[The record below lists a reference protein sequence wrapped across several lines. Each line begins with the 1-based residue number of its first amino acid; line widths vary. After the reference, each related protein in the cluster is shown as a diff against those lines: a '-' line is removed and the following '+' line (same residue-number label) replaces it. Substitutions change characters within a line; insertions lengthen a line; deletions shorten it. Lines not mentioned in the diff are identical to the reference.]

1 MTKER
6 EGELFTVT
14 LSVLESLFPIL
25 SIITISLVGAL
36 HTYAFSLFIAL
47 LFFLVLM
54 WKKNL
59 FVELKNKRAY
69 KDLLL
74 TSFFITLLFVLI
86 FLGLRYTTAGN
97 MSVIIFLQL
106 LFSYLY
112 FNIFGREKMDRLHTL
127 GALIMGIGAL
137 IILFPDDMQLNK
149 GDLLIFIAAAVAPI
163 ANYYSKLARKH
174 CASETILGFRTLIA
188 LPVIALLAFMFEPT
202 FSQSDLYAALPYLLV
217 IGFIIFGV
225 SKVLW
230 MEALHRIS
238 ITKMSAIVALVPV
251 MTLFFA
257 WLFLDELPQNR
268 QILGILP
275 VLFGGYLLTKPLKVK
290 EAKHK

>member
-6 EGELFTVT
+6 EGELFTVG

-59 FVELKNKRAY
+59 FIELKNTSAY
-69 KDLLL
+69 RDLLL
-74 TSFFITLLFVLI
+74 TSFYITLLFVLVFI
-86 FLGLRYTTAGN
+86 GLRYTTAGN

-112 FNIFGREKMDRLHTL
+112 FNIFGKEKMDLLHTL

-163 ANYYSKLARKH
+163 ANYYSKRARKH
-174 CASETILGFRTLIA
+174 YTSETILGFRTLIA
-188 LPVIALLAFMFEPT
+188 LPVIALLAFIFEPSFT
-202 FSQSDLYAALPYLLV
+202 LGDFYAALPYLLV
-217 IGFIIFGV
+217 IGLVIFGV

-257 WLFLDELPQNR
+257 WLFLDELPQGR
-268 QILGILP
+268 QMLGILP
-275 VLFGGYLLTKPLKVK
+275 VLFGGYLLTKPLKIK
-290 EAKHK
+290 EAKYK

>member
-6 EGELFTVT
+6 EGELFTVV

-36 HTYAFSLFIAL
+36 HTYAFSLFVAL
-47 LFFLVLM
+47 LFFLIIM

-59 FVELKNKRAY
+59 FVELHNKKAY
-69 KDLLL
+69 KDLFL
-74 TSFFITLLFVLI
+74 TSFFITLLFVFI

-112 FNIFGREKMDRLHTL
+112 FNIFGKEKMDRLHTL
-127 GALIMGIGAL
+127 GALLMGIGAL
-137 IILFPDDMQLNK
+137 VILFPDDMQLNR
-149 GDLLIFIAAAVAPI
+149 GDLLIFLAAAIAPI
-163 ANYYSKLARKH
+163 ANYYSKRARKH
-174 CASETILGFRTLIA
+174 CASETILGFRTLVA
-188 LPVIALLAFMFEPT
+188 LPVITLLALLFEPPLLKDS
-202 FSQSDLYAALPYLLV
+202 FFAALPYLLI
-217 IGFIIFGV
+217 IGLVIFGV

-257 WLFLDELPQNR
+257 WLFLEELPQGR
-268 QILGILP
+268 QMLGIFP
-275 VLFGGYLLTKPLKVK
+275 VLFGGYLLTKPLKK
-290 EAKHK
+290 EAKYK